1 MTVTGLKGKSIHD
14 LRAIAQTFGVKD
26 IFGKDAIHLIQ
37 EIELKT
43 QQMVPKT
50 REPIPKPEYDA
61 RLMTR
66 PPAKMS
72 TEESIMA
79 LLEIHIRQGLRV
91 TFPDPERWE
100 MRFEGR
106 SDCGNMRMPL
116 RHVLGAAERV
126 MR

>member
-1 MTVTGLKGKSIHD
+1 MSTSGLTNKSIHD

-26 IFGKDAIHLIQ
+26 IFAKDQKRLIQ
-37 EIELKT
+37 DIEIKT
-43 QQMVPKT
+43 QDMIPKPMV
-50 REPIPKPEYDA
+50 EIPKPEYDA

-72 TEESIMA
+72 TEESIMD
-79 LLEIHIRQGLRV
+79 LLEIHIRQGLKV

-100 MRFEGR
+100 MRFDGR
-106 SDCGNMRMPL
+106 TDTGNMRMPL
-116 RHVLGAAERV
+116 RVVLGCAERL

>member
-1 MTVTGLKGKSIHD
+1 MTISGLRDKSIHD

-26 IFGKDAIHLIQ
+26 IFSKDQRRLIQ
-37 EIELKT
+37 DIELKT
-43 QQMVPKT
+43 QAMVPKAKD
-50 REPIPKPEYDA
+50 PIPKPEYDA

-72 TEESIMA
+72 TEESILS

-100 MRFEGR
+100 MYYEGR
-106 SDCGNMRMPL
+106 TDTGNMRMPL
-116 RHVLGAAERV
+116 RVVLGCAERV